1 VSRADII
8 RQAWTEY
15 HAGRIT
21 LVELLRAVAQWRP
34 RG

>member
-1 VSRADII
+1 MSRADIVK
-8 RQAWTEY
+8 RAFTEY

-21 LVELLRAVAQWRP
+21 LAEALAVIAQWRP